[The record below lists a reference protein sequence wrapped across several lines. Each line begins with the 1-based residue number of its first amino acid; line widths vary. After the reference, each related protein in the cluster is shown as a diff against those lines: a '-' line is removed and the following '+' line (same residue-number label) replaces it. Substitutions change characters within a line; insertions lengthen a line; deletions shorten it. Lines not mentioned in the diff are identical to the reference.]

1 MPPPR
6 HVKAPGLPGVT
17 VPHMIPALT
26 GMRVN
31 LRCNILIAI
40 LFEVVNSPLWARS
53 REEGLM
59 GQRAHLKIAW
69 YEVPGRVY
77 PLAMR

>member
-1 MPPPR
+1 
-6 HVKAPGLPGVT
+6 
-17 VPHMIPALT
+17 
-26 GMRVN
+26 MRVN

-69 YEVPGRVY
+69 YEVPGRGR
-77 PLAMR
+77 PPRHALKGHLKIATNPHL